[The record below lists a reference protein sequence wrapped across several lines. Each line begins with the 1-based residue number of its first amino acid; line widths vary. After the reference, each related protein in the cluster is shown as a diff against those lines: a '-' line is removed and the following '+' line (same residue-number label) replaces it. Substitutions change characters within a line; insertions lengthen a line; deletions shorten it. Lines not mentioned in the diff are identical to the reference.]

1 MSIGDLMG
9 RQERPAYVQ
18 FVREAVEDKNAS
30 REAGHFVA
38 RDVDYVLITPP
49 YSKDQHKAKLPGW
62 FDKIDQDVKNGRL
75 PMEWAARY
83 KEQYRLWQQ
92 GQEAPLDG
100 TPIKGWGVISP
111 AQQEM
116 LIRAN
121 IRTVEDM
128 AAANDEGLRRV
139 GMGAVD
145 LKNKA
150 QAWLAQIRDK
160 GPLTM
165 EMAAL
170 KNENAI
176 LKGAVSALEARLK
189 AIEAQSAAP
198 APVPVEAVAE
208 PGEITAAD
216 IIGDEPEPVK
226 RGPGR
231 PRKVAAA

>member
-1 MSIGDLMG
+1 MSVADLMG

-30 REAGHFVA
+30 REAGHYVA

-49 YSKDQHKAKLPGW
+49 YSKDMHKAKLPGW
-62 FDKIDQDVKNGRL
+62 FDKIDGDVKSGRL
-75 PMEWAARY
+75 PREWADRY
-83 KEQYRLWQQ
+83 KEQYRLWKL
-92 GQEAPLDG
+92 GQEMPVDG

-128 AAANDEGLRRV
+128 AAANDEGLRRI
-139 GMGAVD
+139 GMGSVD

-150 QAWLAQIRDK
+150 QAWLAQIGDK

-170 KNENAI
+170 KNENAL
-176 LKGAVSALEARLK
+176 LKGSIAALEARLK
-189 AIEAQSAAP
+189 AVETKSKP
-198 APVPVEAVAE
+198 EFVPVEVAVE
-208 PGEITAAD
+208 PEGITAAD
-216 IIGDEPEPVK
+216 IIDDEPVK